1 MLKKTNSSMK
11 ESASK
16 SKCSPTK
23 TMANALDAAKKS
35 TTKQK
40 GKK

>member
-16 SKCSPTK
+16 SKCSPNK
-23 TMANALDAAKKS
+23 TMGNALDAAKKS
-35 TTKQK
+35 AENKK

>member
-1 MLKKTNSSMK
+1 MK

-23 TMANALDAAKKS
+23 TMANALDSAKKS
-35 TTKQK
+35 AENKK